1 MADTPTARTLMPGS
15 INSFTALV
23 HAVDASDWTS
33 STPCTDWSVRD
44 LVNHVTGEHLWVPHL
59 LGGETIEQVG
69 SRYDG
74 DVLGADPVATWD
86 AAALAS
92 SKEFAAASD
101 SQVVQ
106 LSFGATPLS
115 EYADQMLTDL
125 VIHGW
130 DLARSIGVPP
140 AADPEAVAHVTAYLG
155 EHVEEWRGYGFKD
168 AVPGSYSDPLDQ
180 LIALSGRR
188 P

>member
-1 MADTPTARTLMPGS
+1 MADTQTARTLMPDS

-23 HAVDASDWTS
+23 HAVDPSDWTG

-59 LGGETIEQVG
+59 LGGGTIAEVG

-74 DVLGADPVATWD
+74 DVLGSDPVATWD
-86 AAALAS
+86 AAASVSA
-92 SKEFAAASD
+92 KEFAAASD
-101 SQVVQ
+101 SQPVH
-106 LSFGATPLS
+106 LSFGDTPLG

-140 AADPEAVAHVTAYLG
+140 APDPAAVAHVTAYLA
-155 EHVEEWRGYGFKD
+155 EHVEEWRGFGFKD
-168 AVPGSYSDPLDQ
+168 AVTGSYDSPLDR

>member
-1 MADTPTARTLMPGS
+1 MADTQTARTLMPGS
-15 INSFTALV
+15 ITTFTALV
-23 HAVDASDWTS
+23 HAVDASDWTG

-44 LVNHVTGEHLWVPHL
+44 LVNHVTGEHLWVPPL
-59 LGGETIEQVG
+59 LAGATVAEVG
-69 SRYDG
+69 SRFDG
-74 DVLGADPVATWD
+74 DVLGADPISTWD
-86 AAALAS
+86 AAAAAS
-92 SKEFAAASD
+92 AKEFSAASET
-101 SQVVQ
+101 QLVH
-106 LSFGATPLS
+106 LSFGDTPLS

-140 AADPEAVAHVTAYLG
+140 AAEPAAVAHVTAYLG